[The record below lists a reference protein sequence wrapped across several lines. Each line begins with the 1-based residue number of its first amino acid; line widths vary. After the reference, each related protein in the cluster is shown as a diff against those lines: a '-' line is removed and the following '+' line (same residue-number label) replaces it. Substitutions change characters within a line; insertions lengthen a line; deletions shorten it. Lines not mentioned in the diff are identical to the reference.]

1 MISIKDIIKILR
13 EKGIPE
19 EKISEIERS
28 YFIAEE
34 IHDGITRQSGE
45 PYITHP
51 LHVAMNLIDME
62 IYDPDMISAALLHDT
77 IEDAKIKFGKED
89 IAKIINPTV
98 AELVDGVTKISR
110 MEFSTKEEQN
120 DANLRKMVTGLI
132 KDVRIIL
139 IKLADRLHNMR
150 TLQYKKPEKQLENA
164 IETMNVYVP
173 LALSIGAYR
182 IKSELED
189 LALQYIEPDEY
200 KRLLENRDRLEERRR
215 PLIMDVKDNL
225 ESILTS
231 QGIPNDIIFRRSN
244 INTIF
249 NKINH
254 GYSMD
259 YMYDLFYLK
268 IIVDNNADCYNT
280 LRWVHENYR
289 PINGRFRDYIGN
301 QRTNFYQSL
310 HTTVGLHPTTTNSGI
325 YIPSSRIVTL
335 DSIPEFGKIKIR
347 THDMDKVAAY
357 GVSAYRNLAKPKTQE
372 EIQEEIRTHNQF
384 AILLNEIDNMSENRN
399 SAFVKLA
406 NQLLLTGH
414 VYVYPPEGFPVEL
427 PEGSTAVDYLCQMYP
442 YLLQAISGVAIN
454 GRVMPVNTIL
464 KDRDRIQIITDG
476 EKDQNSWMDGARTPQ
491 AKVLTKSIRDGQNA

>member
-1 MISIKDIIKILR
+1 MLESIVEELR
-13 EKGIPE
+13 RKN
-19 EKISEIERS
+19 ISEDKIKEIYDS
-28 YFIAEE
+28 YKIAAD
-34 IHDGITRQSGE
+34 IHKDQVRQSGE
-45 PYITHP
+45 PYIIHP
-51 LHVAMNLIDME
+51 LNVAKNLIDME

-77 IEDAKIKFGKED
+77 IEDAKIDFTKED
-89 IAKIINPTV
+89 IADAINPEV

-120 DANLRKMVTGLI
+120 DANLRKMVTGLT
-132 KDVRIIL
+132 KDVRIL
-139 IKLADRLHNMR
+139 QIKLADRLHNMR
-150 TLQYKKPEKQLENA
+150 TLQFKSPIKQRENA
-164 IETMNVYVP
+164 LETMNVYVP
-173 LALSIGAYR
+173 LALSIGAYK

-200 KRLLENRDRLEERRR
+200 KRILENRDRLEEKRK

-225 ESILTS
+225 ESILSS
-231 QGIPNDIIFRRSN
+231 QEIPNDIIFRRSN
-244 INTIF
+244 INTIH

-268 IIVDNNADCYNT
+268 ILVDNNADCYNT

-310 HTTVGLHPTTTNSGI
+310 HTTVGLHPTTSNTGI
-325 YIPSSRIVTL
+325 YIPNSRIVTL
-335 DSIPEFGKIKIR
+335 DEIPEFGKIKIR
-347 THDMDKVAAY
+347 TRDMDKVAAF
-357 GVSAYRNLAKPKTQE
+357 GVSAYRNLSNPKTQE

-384 AILLNEIDNMSENRN
+384 AVLLKEIDNMSANKDA
-399 SAFVKLA
+399 AFVKLA
-406 NQLLLTGH
+406 KQLLLTGH
-414 VYVYPPEGFPVEL
+414 VYVYPPEGFPIEL

-442 YLLQAISGVAIN
+442 YLLQAISGVVIN

-464 KDRDRIQIITDG
+464 KDRDRIQIITEG

-491 AKVLTKSIRDGQNA
+491 AKVLTKNIRDRQNP